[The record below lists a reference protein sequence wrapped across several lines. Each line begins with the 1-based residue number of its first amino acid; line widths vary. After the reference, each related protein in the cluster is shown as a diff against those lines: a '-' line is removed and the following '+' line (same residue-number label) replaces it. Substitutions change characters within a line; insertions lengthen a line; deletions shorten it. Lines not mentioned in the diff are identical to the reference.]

1 MNILLINPPHP
12 AIGSRIPQE
21 HLPPLGLLALGGPLL
36 DAGHQVELLDAEFGP
51 MTVNRIV
58 AEVRK
63 RAPDAVLLGH
73 SGSTTGH
80 PVATQIAR
88 AVRAALPHT
97 WIVYGGVYPTYHWLE
112 IMDQEPGFDFIIRGE
127 GEATVVRLLTALEQ
141 KQALEEVPGI
151 VFRAGTVWAP
161 RRLAVEWPVPV
172 GQVLAT
178 PPAPVISDLDAYRV
192 GWQLID
198 HSRYTYWGNRRAVVA
213 QFSRG
218 CPHHCQYCGQRDFWR
233 TWRHRDPVKFGA
245 ELARLHR
252 EHGVEVINFADE
264 NPTASRSAWQA
275 FLEALIAEQVPLIL
289 VGSTRASDIVRDA
302 DILHLYK
309 RAGVA
314 RFLLG
319 IESTDERTLQAI
331 LKGSTQAVDREAIRL
346 LRKHHIISMTAW
358 VADFAQATDGDYW
371 RALRQ
376 ILSYDPDQI
385 KALYAT
391 PHSWTPF
398 ARQEANRRVIQT
410 DLSRWDY
417 KHQVLESKNV
427 PNWRVLLWVK
437 VIEAVSQLRPRSL
450 MRVLAHPDHGFRSAM
465 RWYYSIGRRVW
476 PYELWH
482 WLFLDHRTRR
492 GPLVAEFLSAGRAA
506 REHLSPALPRQIE
519 GRDWPST
526 PSPLADIMAPNWT
539 PHTWLQQIP
548 SDREPSRLAAATNAP
563 EPSASPCTLV
573 SLRAASRDGS
583 RSDRGLHASKTL
595 HPTGTS
601 QTWTGLPCLLSST
614 RMDHGECAVVSERT
628 EQL

>member
-1 MNILLINPPHP
+1 MRILLINPPHP

-51 MTVNRIV
+51 MTVDRIV
-58 AEVRK
+58 AEVRN

-73 SGSTTGH
+73 SGSTSGH
-80 PVATQIAR
+80 PAATQIAR
-88 AVRAALPHT
+88 AVRAALPHA
-97 WIVYGGVYPTYHWLE
+97 WLVYGGVYPTYHWLE
-112 IMDQEPGFDFIIRGE
+112 IMEQEPGSDFIVRGE
-127 GEATVVRLLTALEQ
+127 GEETVVRLMAALER

-151 VFRAGTVWAP
+151 AFHAGTTPAT
-161 RRLAVEWPVPV
+161 RRLAEEHPFPV
-172 GQVLAT
+172 GQAVAT
-178 PPAPVISDLDAYRV
+178 PPAPVITDLDAYRV
-192 GWQLID
+192 GWELID

-218 CPHHCQYCGQRDFWR
+218 CPHHRCYCGQRDFWR
-233 TWRHRDPVKFGA
+233 TWRHRDPVKLAA

-264 NPTASRSAWQA
+264 NPTASRAAWKA
-275 FLEALIAEQVPLIL
+275 FLEALIAEKVPLVL
-289 VGSTRASDIVRDA
+289 VGSTRASDIVRDV

-319 IESTDERTLQAI
+319 IESTDEKTLQAI
-331 LKGSTQAVDREAIRL
+331 RKGSTQAVDREAIRL

-358 VADFAQATDGDYW
+358 VADFAQATDRDYW

-376 ILSYDPDQI
+376 IVSYDPDQI
-385 KALYAT
+385 QALYAT

-437 VIEAVSQLRPRSL
+437 VIEAVSQLRPKSL
-450 MRVLAHPDHGFRSAM
+450 MRVLAHPDRGFRAAM

-482 WLFLDHRTRR
+482 WLFRDRR
-492 GPLVAEFLSAGRAA
+492 MAHGPTLAKFLNGGWKARA
-506 REHLSPALPRQIE
+506 RIRPALPPQPEEPPR
-519 GRDWPST
+519 PSK
-526 PSPLADIMAPNWT
+526 PLVSTQFAPAWV
-539 PHTWLQQIP
+539 
-548 SDREPSRLAAATNAP
+548 RPSRG
-563 EPSASPCTLV
+563 SA
-573 SLRAASRDGS
+573 G
-583 RSDRGLHASKTL
+583 
-595 HPTGTS
+595 
-601 QTWTGLPCLLSST
+601 LLSLP
-614 RMDHGECAVVSERT
+614 RMNVDECSRMAART
-628 EQL
+628 DSVCRP